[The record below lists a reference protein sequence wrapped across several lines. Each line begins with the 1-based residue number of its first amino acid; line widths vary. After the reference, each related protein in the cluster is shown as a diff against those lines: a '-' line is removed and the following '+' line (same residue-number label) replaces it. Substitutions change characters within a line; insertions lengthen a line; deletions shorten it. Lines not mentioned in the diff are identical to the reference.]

1 MEESKIDK
9 GSVELVIRM
18 ELQGQAVDRDMLQE
32 EGGDVRKCTS
42 RLEGDQDS
50 SCWMDT

>member
-18 ELQGQAVDRDMLQE
+18 DLQGQAVDRDMLQE
-32 EGGDVRKCTS
+32 DGEDVRKCTS
-42 RLEGDQDS
+42 RLEGDQDT
-50 SCWMDT
+50 SCRLDT

>member
-18 ELQGQAVDRDMLQE
+18 DLQGQAVDRDRLQE
-32 EGGDVRKCTS
+32 DSKDARKCTI
-42 RLEGDQDS
+42 RLEGDRDS
-50 SCWMDT
+50 SCRMDT